1 MSVLQAV
8 PVSVEAANGQKVI
21 VGTLHRRSE
30 CVVRVVAIDEDDRL
44 TVVPGGNPVVGD
56 ARLCVLGLPPGVV
69 VSTLNRKCGDAACA
83 APFQILAYRQ
93 VELQGDVVVFAP
105 LFSRCRDNLTRRR
118 GQQCLDDDVGIYN
131 PFFDGLLSE
140 IGNRP
145 TPGSERTAC
154 GQGQSR
160 GCGGWRTTCG
170 RGRRRGRYGRRT
182 ARRREWRRGR
192 CGLFGRL
199 VRSRDQGTGQQRTGQ
214 QYRYNQ
220 SRPHGC
226 SPSFRCVSERYFA
239 E

>member
-1 MSVLQAV
+1 MSVFQAV
-8 PVSVEAANGQKVI
+8 PVITIVAHGQEVVTGALHCLTEDVSRVI
-21 VGTLHRRSE
+21 
-30 CVVRVVAIDEDDRL
+30 AIEEDDCL
-44 TVVPGGNPVVGD
+44 AVLPGGNSVGD
-56 ARLCVLGLPPGVV
+56 DTWHCVLGLPPCVV

-83 APFQILAYRQ
+83 APFQILAHRQ
-93 VELQGDVVVFAP
+93 VELQADIVIVAP

-118 GQQCLDDDVGIYN
+118 GQPRPDDDIGIRY

-192 CGLFGRL
+192 YGRPDRL
-199 VRSRDQGTGQQRTGQ
+199 VWSRD
-214 QYRYNQ
+214 
-220 SRPHGC
+220 
-226 SPSFRCVSERYFA
+226 
-239 E
+239 